1 VVSRYAE
8 VSRAVPFE
16 KLSPNY
22 RRGIETLFTQF
33 TVVMRSRDD
42 LSRLLNAA
50 DYQSLTDEGRHCS
63 ARANV
68 RFGSLADI
76 GAATSHVRFT
86 PERGHVQCIHPCLL
100 WAISG
105 HHRLTV
111 WMWPQSLHLKKCT
124 GDPVVGLSHVSL
136 NSSSPPQR
144 GQRLFWVSVDCK
156 AVPLV
161 SRQNWIAKASKASTQ
176 QGLVIAGQKAGHPC
190 PKTRLPSYWAEGQ
203 HLKAHILRRTFAKKA
218 IRRCHSRP
226 IE

>member
-1 VVSRYAE
+1 MLASPKKSREIIFVVSRYAE

-86 PERGHVQCIHPCLL
+86 PE
-100 WAISG
+100 SG
-105 HHRLTV
+105 H
-111 WMWPQSLHLKKCT
+111 SK
-124 GDPVVGLSHVSL
+124 
-136 NSSSPPQR
+136 QR
-144 GQRLFWVSVDCK
+144 V
-156 AVPLV
+156 
-161 SRQNWIAKASKASTQ
+161 
-176 QGLVIAGQKAGHPC
+176 
-190 PKTRLPSYWAEGQ
+190 
-203 HLKAHILRRTFAKKA
+203 
-218 IRRCHSRP
+218 
-226 IE
+226 